1 MNNKKGV
8 SLISLTITII
18 VLIILAGITIG
29 SGFGNIEKTQKAAFL
44 SDFGNA
50 LENLR
55 TYNQRAEAFSTI
67 RYNRRKL
74 TWDGFTERATNT
86 AKLEDNQN
94 EDRVDYIFHNTIT
107 NNLIGKLEIRSGDL
121 YIKEGY
127 TTELEWAKEIHDYMN
142 VLDN

>member
-29 SGFGNIEKTQKAAFL
+29 SGFSNIEKTQKAAFL

-55 TYNQRAEAFSTI
+55 TYNQRAEAFST
-67 RYNRRKL
+67 
-74 TWDGFTERATNT
+74 
-86 AKLEDNQN
+86 
-94 EDRVDYIFHNTIT
+94 
-107 NNLIGKLEIRSGDL
+107 LIGKLEIRSGDL